1 MSKKDKKKAAERG
14 TYALYM
20 TAGLILGIGLGAI
33 LNSLLIT
40 TILGIVTGAGT
51 AYFFSH
57 QKRTNRH

>member
-1 MSKKDKKKAAERG
+1 MSKKNRKKSAERG
-14 TYALYM
+14 TYALCM

-40 TILGIVTGAGT
+40 TVLGIVAGSGA

-57 QKRTNRH
+57 QNKTGRH